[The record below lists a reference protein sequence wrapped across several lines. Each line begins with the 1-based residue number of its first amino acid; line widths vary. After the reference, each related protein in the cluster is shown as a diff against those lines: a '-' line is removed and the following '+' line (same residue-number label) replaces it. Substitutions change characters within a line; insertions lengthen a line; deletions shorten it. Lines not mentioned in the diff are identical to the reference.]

1 MPDAGTLKTSEV
13 GFFWQDIAVHKAYL
27 SLGSNIGDRAANI
40 GRAIAELGKRGL
52 RITRRSS
59 LYETEPVEFVD
70 QPWFLNSAI
79 EVKTDLRA
87 AELLNVVLEVEQA
100 MRRERR
106 VPKGPRVIDI
116 DILLFD
122 DDVIHTAEL
131 DVPHPRIAERLFVLI
146 PMNEIA
152 PEAVHPTLKKNMAQL
167 LAETDDSSEVR
178 RVSD

>member
-1 MPDAGTLKTSEV
+1 M
-13 GFFWQDIAVHKAYL
+13 HKAYL

-52 RITRRSS
+52 RITRKSS

-79 EVKTDLRA
+79 EVKTDLQA
-87 AELLNVVLEVEQA
+87 AELLNVVLDVEQA

-106 VPKGPRVIDI
+106 VPKGPRVIDV

-122 DDVIHTAEL
+122 DDVIHMAEL
-131 DVPHPRIAERLFVLI
+131 DVPHPRIAQRLFVLI

-152 PEAVHPTLKKNMAQL
+152 PEAVHPVLKKTMAQL

>member
-1 MPDAGTLKTSEV
+1 MHNV
-13 GFFWQDIAVHKAYL
+13 YL
-27 SLGSNIGDRAANI
+27 SLGSNIGDRATNI

-52 RITRRSS
+52 RITRKSS

-79 EVKTDLRA
+79 EVKTDLRP
-87 AELLNVVLEVEQA
+87 AELLKVILEVEQA

-106 VPKGPRVIDI
+106 VPKGPRVIDV

-122 DDVIHTAEL
+122 DDVIHTAGL
-131 DVPHPRIAERLFVLI
+131 DVPHPRIAERLFVLV

-152 PEAVHPTLKKNMAQL
+152 PEAVHPVMKKDMAQL